1 MSTTTYNTAVRFSEP
16 SASKHPLFSAGLDPR
31 DQLLGHLG
39 FREEVQAA
47 IYHLI
52 RGYETTTGL
61 SVTRLEYDPREGR
74 VAIEALPL

>member
-1 MSTTTYNTAVRFSEP
+1 MSTTRYNTAVRFSEQNI
-16 SASKHPLFSAGLDPR
+16 SKHPLFSAGLDPR

-52 RGYETTTGL
+52 RGYEATTGL
-61 SVTRLEYDPREGR
+61 SVTKLEYDPREGR